1 MSQQKWHQATIR
13 RFLEGIRV
21 RVKSI
26 KLTNFKKFKD
36 DHLEFNDDVNI
47 FVGDNNAGKST
58 ILEALEIVLNNN
70 YRGRPFGTE
79 LTPDIFNKDAVQQF
93 LNSDRSA
100 KHLPSLVIEAFIEGV
115 PDYRGANNF
124 LKVDAQGVTVQA
136 CFDAS
141 LEAVYAEYLNTKP
154 NLTSVP
160 IEFYKLEWLDFGWNP
175 IKAVAKKFRALYI
188 DPTRI
193 HPTLGKNQY
202 ISTILNTALDKE
214 ELVKLT
220 LNYRENQQVFN
231 DSGEVKAVNEG
242 LDADHLITDKKLSIA
257 ASTLPAGSIQTG
269 LQLEVDDV
277 PFQFIGK
284 GEQSNVQIKL
294 AIQNKSKDIDLV
306 MMEEPEN
313 HLSHTNLNKL
323 VHYIEKQRGAKQLF
337 LTTHSSYVLNKLSI
351 DKICL
356 VQSGY
361 QRLHKLDPD
370 VVKTLKRL
378 PGYDTLRVALSR
390 KVILVE
396 GPSDELVL
404 KKIYYR
410 KHDRLPEQDGIDI
423 IVVRGVGFDTFISV
437 GKEIGTRI
445 NVLRDND
452 GDYQNN
458 VVKARDDYAD
468 FANIKLISS
477 DNDEEFSLEPAMI
490 YANAVDLK
498 TLNAFA
504 KEVLSKKTY
513 NLYTEE
519 AGLNKRREFL
529 IDWFRSVKGN
539 GKGARKVDSAIRL
552 FDGGLEFKYPAF
564 LDEVFDFG

>member
-1 MSQQKWHQATIR
+1 M
-13 RFLEGIRV
+13 

-70 YRGRPFGTE
+70 YRGRPFNTE
-79 LTPDIFNKDAVQQF
+79 FTPDIFNKEAVQQF
-93 LNSDRSA
+93 LTSDKSA
-100 KHLPSLVIEAFIEGV
+100 KHLPNLVIEAFIDGV

-124 LKVDAQGVTVQA
+124 QKLDAQGVTVRA
-136 CFDAS
+136 CFDVT
-141 LEAVYAEYLNTKP
+141 LEDVYADYLKTNPTI
-154 NLTSVP
+154 TSIP

-231 DSGEVKAVNEG
+231 DSGEVKAVNAG

-490 YANAVDLK
+490 YANSVDLK

-504 KEVLSKKTY
+504 KEVLSKQTY

>member
-1 MSQQKWHQATIR
+1 M
-13 RFLEGIRV
+13 

-58 ILEALEIVLNNN
+58 ILESLEIVLNYN
-70 YRGRPFGTE
+70 YRGRPFNSE
-79 LTPDIFNKDAVQQF
+79 FTPDIFNKDAVQQF
-93 LNSDRSA
+93 LASDKSA
-100 KHLPSLVIEAFIEGV
+100 KYLPSLTLEAFIDGV
-115 PDYRGANNF
+115 PEYRGSNNS
-124 LKVDAQGVTVQA
+124 LKVDAQGITVQVR
-136 CFDAS
+136 FDAT
-141 LEAVYAEYLNTKP
+141 LEDVYADYLQTKP
-154 NLTSVP
+154 NITSIP

-175 IKAVAKKFRALYI
+175 IKAVAKKFKALYI

-202 ISTILNTALDKE
+202 ISTILNTALNKE

-231 DSGEVKAVNEG
+231 NSGEVKMVNTG
-242 LDADHLITDKKLSIA
+242 LDTDHLITDKKLSIA
-257 ASTLPAGSIQTG
+257 ASTLPAGSIQTS

-323 VHYIEKQRGAKQLF
+323 VHYIERQRGTKQLF

-356 VQSGY
+356 IQSGY
-361 QRLHKLDPD
+361 KRLHNLDPT

-404 KKIYYR
+404 KKIYLR

-437 GKEIGTRI
+437 GMEIGTSI

-452 GDYQNN
+452 GAYDEN
-458 VVKARDDYAD
+458 VVKARDSYA
-468 FANIKLISS
+468 AYPNIKLISS
-477 DNDEEFSLEPAMI
+477 AKNEEFSLEPAMI
-490 YANAVDLK
+490 YANASDLK

-504 KEVLSKKTY
+504 KEVLSKQTY
-513 NLYTEE
+513 NLYAEV

-529 IDWFRSVKGN
+529 IEWFRSVRGN
-539 GKGARKVDSAIRL
+539 GKGARKVDSAIKL
-552 FDGGLEFKYPAF
+552 FDGNLDFKYPAF
-564 LDEVFDFG
+564 LDEVFNFG

>member
-1 MSQQKWHQATIR
+1 M
-13 RFLEGIRV
+13 

-36 DHLEFNDDVNI
+36 EHLEFNDDVNI

-58 ILEALEIVLNNN
+58 ILEALEMVLNYN
-70 YRGRPFGTE
+70 YRGRPFNTE

-93 LNSDRSA
+93 LASDKSA
-100 KHLPSLVIEAFIEGV
+100 KHLPSLTIEAFIDGV
-115 PDYRGANNF
+115 PEYRGANNF
-124 LKVDAQGVTVQA
+124 LKVDAQGITVQVR
-136 CFDAS
+136 FDAT
-141 LEAVYAEYLNTKP
+141 LEDVYVDYLKTNP
-154 NLTSVP
+154 NITSIP

-175 IKAVAKKFRALYI
+175 IKSVAKKFRALYI

-202 ISTILNTALDKE
+202 ISTILNTALNKE

-231 DSGEVKAVNEG
+231 NSGEVKMVNTG
-242 LDADHLITDKKLSIA
+242 LDTDHLITDKKLSIA
-257 ASTLPAGSIQTG
+257 ASTLPAGSIQTS

-323 VHYIEKQRGAKQLF
+323 VHYIERQRGTKQLF

-361 QRLHKLDPD
+361 KRLHKLDPA

-390 KVILVE
+390 NVILVE

-404 KKIYYR
+404 KKIYHR
-410 KHDRLPEQDGIDI
+410 KHGRLPEQDGIDI

-437 GKEIGTRI
+437 GMEIGTSI

-452 GDYQNN
+452 GAYDEN
-458 VVKARDDYAD
+458 VVKARDAYA
-468 FANIKLISS
+468 AYPNIKLISS
-477 DNDEEFSLEPAMI
+477 ENDEEFSLEPAMI
-490 YANAVDLK
+490 YANAIDLK

-504 KEVLSKKTY
+504 EEVLSKQTY
-513 NLYTEE
+513 NLYTKV
-519 AGLNKRREFL
+519 ADLNKRREFL
-529 IDWFRSVKGN
+529 IEWFRSVKGN
-539 GKGARKVDSAIRL
+539 GKGARKVDSAIKL
-552 FDGGLEFKYPAF
+552 FDGNLDFKYPAF
-564 LDEVFDFG
+564 LDEVFNFG

>member
-1 MSQQKWHQATIR
+1 MH
-13 RFLEGIRV
+13 
-21 RVKSI
+21 VKSI
-26 KLTNFKKFKD
+26 KLSNFKKFKD
-36 DHLEFNDDVNI
+36 EHLEFNDDVNI

-58 ILEALEIVLNNN
+58 ILEALEVVLNYN
-70 YRGRPFGTE
+70 YRGRPFNTE
-79 LTPDIFNKDAVQQF
+79 FTPDIFNKDAIQQF
-93 LNSDRSA
+93 LASDKSA
-100 KHLPSLVIEAFIEGV
+100 KHLPSLTIEAFIDGV
-115 PDYRGANNF
+115 PEYRGTNNF
-124 LKVDAQGVTVQA
+124 LKVDAQGITVQVH
-136 CFDAS
+136 FDAT
-141 LEAVYAEYLNTKP
+141 LENVYADYLKTNP
-154 NLTSVP
+154 NITSIP

-202 ISTILNTALDKE
+202 ISTILNTALNKE

-231 DSGEVKAVNEG
+231 NSGEVKMVNTG
-242 LDADHLITDKKLSIA
+242 LDTDHLITDKKLSIA
-257 ASTLPAGSIQTG
+257 ASTLPAGSIQTS

-323 VHYIEKQRGAKQLF
+323 VYYIERQRGTKQLF

-361 QRLHKLDPD
+361 KRLHKLDPA

-390 KVILVE
+390 NVILVE

-404 KKIYYR
+404 KKIYHR
-410 KHDRLPEQDGIDI
+410 KHGRLPEQDGIDI

-437 GKEIGTRI
+437 GMEVGTNI

-452 GDYQNN
+452 GAYDEN
-458 VVKARDDYAD
+458 VVKARDAYA
-468 FANIKLISS
+468 AYPNIKLISS
-477 DNDEEFSLEPAMI
+477 ENDEEFSLEPAMI
-490 YANAVDLK
+490 YANAIDLK

-504 KEVLSKKTY
+504 KEVLSKQTY
-513 NLYTEE
+513 NLYTKV
-519 AGLNKRREFL
+519 ADLNKRREFL
-529 IDWFRSVKGN
+529 IEWFRSVKGN
-539 GKGARKVDSAIRL
+539 GKGARKVDSAIKL
-552 FDGGLEFKYPAF
+552 FDGNLDFKYPAF
-564 LDEVFDFG
+564 LDEVFNFG

>member
-1 MSQQKWHQATIR
+1 
-13 RFLEGIRV
+13 V

-36 DHLEFNDDVNI
+36 EHLEFNDDVNI

-58 ILEALEIVLNNN
+58 ILEALEIVLNYN
-70 YRGRPFGTE
+70 YRGRPFNTE
-79 LTPDIFNKDAVQQF
+79 FTPDIFNKDAIQQF
-93 LNSDRSA
+93 LASDKSA
-100 KHLPSLVIEAFIEGV
+100 KHLPSLTIEAFIDGV
-115 PDYRGANNF
+115 PQYRGANNS
-124 LKVDAQGVTVQA
+124 LKADVQGITVQV
-136 CFDAS
+136 CFDAT
-141 LEAVYAEYLNTKP
+141 LGDVYADYLKTNP
-154 NLTSVP
+154 RITSIP

-175 IKAVAKKFRALYI
+175 IKSVAKKFRALYI

-202 ISTILNTALDKE
+202 ISTILNTALNKE

-231 DSGEVKAVNEG
+231 NSGEVKMVNTG
-242 LDADHLITDKKLSIA
+242 LDTDHLITDKTLSIA
-257 ASTLPAGSIQTG
+257 ASTLPAGSIQTS

-294 AIQNKSKDIDLV
+294 AIQNKSKDIDLI

-323 VHYIEKQRGAKQLF
+323 VHYIEMQRGIKQLF

-356 VQSGY
+356 LQSGY
-361 QRLHKLDPD
+361 KRLHQLDPA

-404 KKIYYR
+404 KKIYHR

-437 GKEIGTRI
+437 GMEIGTSI

-452 GDYQNN
+452 GAYNEN
-458 VVKARDDYAD
+458 VVTARDDYA
-468 FANIKLISS
+468 AYPNIKLISS
-477 DNDEEFSLEPAMI
+477 ENDEEFSLEPALI
-490 YANAVDLK
+490 YANAIDLK

-504 KEVLSKKTY
+504 VEVLSKQTY
-513 NLYTEE
+513 NLYTKV
-519 AGLNKRREFL
+519 ADLNKRREFL
-529 IDWFRSVKGN
+529 IEWFRSIKGN
-539 GKGARKVDSAIRL
+539 GKGSRKVDSAIRL
-552 FDGGLEFKYPAF
+552 FDGNLDFKYPAF
-564 LDEVFDFG
+564 LDEVFNFGE

>member
-1 MSQQKWHQATIR
+1 M
-13 RFLEGIRV
+13 

-36 DHLEFNDDVNI
+36 DYLEFNDDVNI

-58 ILEALEIVLNNN
+58 ILEALEIVLNYN
-70 YRGRPFGTE
+70 YRGRPFNTE
-79 LTPDIFNKDAVQQF
+79 FTPDIFNKDAVQQF
-93 LNSDRSA
+93 LVSDKSA
-100 KHLPSLVIEAFIEGV
+100 KHLPSLVIEAFIDGV

-124 LKVDAQGVTVQA
+124 QKVDAQGVTVQA
-136 CFDAS
+136 CFDTT
-141 LEAVYAEYLNTKP
+141 LEDVYADYLKTNP
-154 NLTSVP
+154 NITSIP

-231 DSGEVKAVNEG
+231 DSGEVKAVNAG

-323 VHYIEKQRGAKQLF
+323 VHYIEKQRGTKQLF

-361 QRLHKLDPD
+361 QRLHKLDPT

-452 GDYQNN
+452 GDYQQN
-458 VVKARDDYAD
+458 VVKARDDYAA
-468 FANIKLISS
+468 FANIRLISS
-477 DNDEEFSLEPAMI
+477 AKDEEFSLEPAMI

-504 KEVLSKKTY
+504 KEVLSKQTY

-552 FDGGLEFKYPAF
+552 FDGSLDFKYPAF

>member
-1 MSQQKWHQATIR
+1 M
-13 RFLEGIRV
+13 

-36 DHLEFNDDVNI
+36 EYFEFNDDVNI

-58 ILEALEIVLNNN
+58 ILEALEIVLNYN
-70 YRGRPFGTE
+70 YRGRPFNNE
-79 LTPDIFNKDAVQQF
+79 FTPDIFNKDAVQLF
-93 LNSDRSA
+93 LASDKSA
-100 KHLPSLVIEAFIEGV
+100 MHLPVLAIEAFIEGV
-115 PDYRGANNF
+115 PEYRGTNNF
-124 LKVDAQGVTVQA
+124 LKADAQGITVLVR
-136 CFDAS
+136 FDDT
-141 LEAVYAEYLNTKP
+141 LKDVYADYL
-154 NLTSVP
+154 LTNPHITSIP

-202 ISTILNTALDKE
+202 ISTILNTALKKE

-231 DSGEVKAVNEG
+231 NSGEVRTVNTG
-242 LDADHLITDKKLSIA
+242 LDTDHLITEKKLSIA
-257 ASTLPAGSIQTG
+257 ASTLPAGSIQTS

-313 HLSHTNLNKL
+313 HLSHTNLNQL
-323 VHYIEKQRGAKQLF
+323 VHYIENQRGDKQLF

-361 QRLHKLDPD
+361 KRLHKLAPA

-378 PGYDTLRVALSR
+378 PGYDTLRVALSH

-404 KKIYYR
+404 KKIYHR
-410 KHDRLPEQDGIDI
+410 KHNRLPEQDGIDI

-437 GKEIGTRI
+437 GMEIGTRI

-452 GDYQNN
+452 GDYDEN
-458 VVKARDDYAD
+458 VVKVRVDYA
-468 FANIKLISS
+468 AYPNIKLISS
-477 DNDEEFSLEPAMI
+477 AKNEEFSLEPTMI
-490 YANAVDLK
+490 YANATDLV
-498 TLNAFA
+498 TLDAFA
-504 KEVLSKKTY
+504 KEVLSTQTF
-513 NLYTEE
+513 NLYDK
-519 AGLNKRREFL
+519 AVDLDKRRDFL
-529 IDWFRSVKGN
+529 IDWFRSVPGN
-539 GKGARKVDSAIRL
+539 GKGARKVDSAIKL
-552 FDGGLEFKYPAF
+552 FDGTLNFRYPPF
-564 LDEVFDFG
+564 LDEVFDFA

>member
-1 MSQQKWHQATIR
+1 M
-13 RFLEGIRV
+13 

-58 ILEALEIVLNNN
+58 ILEALEIVLNYN
-70 YRGRPFGTE
+70 YRGRPFNSE
-79 LTPDIFNKDAVQQF
+79 FTPDIFNKDAVQQF
-93 LNSDRSA
+93 LASDKSA
-100 KHLPSLVIEAFIEGV
+100 KYLPSLTLEAFIDGV
-115 PDYRGANNF
+115 PEYRGSNNS
-124 LKVDAQGVTVQA
+124 LKVDAQGITVQVR
-136 CFDAS
+136 FDAT
-141 LEAVYAEYLNTKP
+141 LEDVYADYLQTKP
-154 NLTSVP
+154 NITSIP

-175 IKAVAKKFRALYI
+175 IKAVAKKFKALYI

-202 ISTILNTALDKE
+202 ISTILNTALNKE

-231 DSGEVKAVNEG
+231 NSGEVKMVNTG
-242 LDADHLITDKKLSIA
+242 LDTDHLITDKKLSIA
-257 ASTLPAGSIQTG
+257 ASTLPAGFIQTS

-323 VHYIEKQRGAKQLF
+323 VHYIERQRGTKQLF

-356 VQSGY
+356 IQSGY
-361 QRLHKLDPD
+361 KRLHNLDPT

-404 KKIYYR
+404 KKIYLR

-437 GKEIGTRI
+437 GMEIGTSI

-452 GDYQNN
+452 GAYDEN
-458 VVKARDDYAD
+458 VVKARDSYA
-468 FANIKLISS
+468 AYPNIKLISS
-477 DNDEEFSLEPAMI
+477 AKNEEFSLEPAMI
-490 YANAVDLK
+490 YANASDLK

-504 KEVLSKKTY
+504 KEVLSKQTY
-513 NLYTEE
+513 NLYAEV

-529 IDWFRSVKGN
+529 IEWFRSVRGN
-539 GKGARKVDSAIRL
+539 GKGARKVDSAIKL
-552 FDGGLEFKYPAF
+552 FDGNLDFKYPAF
-564 LDEVFDFG
+564 LDEVFNFG